1 MNINLK
7 KYQNEIILLV
17 SILFMLSAYI
27 YKTDK
32 INSFEIGK
40 QEVALSLSSVSKIS
54 SLKDLWG
61 DKKLSAKVPKLK
73 MMINSSKVKSF
84 SIKSKKLKARFINL
98 TIKELSTLLQKI
110 SNIAVEITL
119 IDVKKDNDLYN
130 MELKC
135 KW

>member
-73 MMINSSKVKSF
+73 MMVNSSKVKSF

>member
-7 KYQNEIILLV
+7 KYQNEIILLI

-27 YKTDK
+27 YKTGK
-32 INSFEIGK
+32 INSFETGK
-40 QEVALSLSSVSKIS
+40 IEVASSLSAVSKIS

-61 DKKLSAKVPKLK
+61 DKKLSTKVPKLK
-73 MMINSSKVKSF
+73 TIVNSSKVKSF

-98 TIKELSTLLQKI
+98 TIVELTLLLQKI
-110 SNIAVEITL
+110 SNIAVEITIL
-119 IDVKKDNDLYN
+119 DVKKNNDLYN

>member
-40 QEVALSLSSVSKIS
+40 KEVALSLSSVSKIS

-73 MMINSSKVKSF
+73 MMVNSSKVKSF